1 MIRTFILS
9 MYKVCHIYIIEEALS
24 QNMTACTELKN
35 CKTLWLILV
44 TYINYGM
51 RNPFKYVFMTGAVV
65 ED

>member
-1 MIRTFILS
+1 MIRTFIFS

-35 CKTLWLILV
+35 CKTLCLIIV
-44 TYINYGM
+44 TCINYGM
-51 RNPFKYVFMTGAVV
+51 RNPFKYVFMTGVVV